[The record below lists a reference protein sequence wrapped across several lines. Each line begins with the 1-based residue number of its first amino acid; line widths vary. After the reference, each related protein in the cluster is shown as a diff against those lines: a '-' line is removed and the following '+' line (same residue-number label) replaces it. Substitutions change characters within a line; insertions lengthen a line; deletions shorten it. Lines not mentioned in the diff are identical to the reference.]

1 MHKRLG
7 IGKETDPEAMSVS
20 SLYQNN
26 GYLMSQIEPAETI
39 IGPVSFDIDGKDF
52 EV

>member
-7 IGKETDPEAMSVS
+7 IGKEDNPENISVK
-20 SLYQNN
+20 SLYQND

-39 IGPVSFDIDGKDF
+39 IGADRSTSK
-52 EV
+52 